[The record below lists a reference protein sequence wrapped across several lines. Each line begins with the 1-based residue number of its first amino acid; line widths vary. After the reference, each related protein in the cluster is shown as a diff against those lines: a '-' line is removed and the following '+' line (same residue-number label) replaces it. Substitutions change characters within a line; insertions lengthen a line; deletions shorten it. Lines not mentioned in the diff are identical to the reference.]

1 MKILIFLITIVFILN
16 GCSKAPDETDVI
28 IKYPLE
34 KGTVWEYNHTMAF
47 TNFRPSIS
55 GTSYSETTYIQTGYV
70 QVVGEK
76 IFYDTIRTKQ
86 VLEVSHGLR
95 TSVSEKYYLEKPEGL
110 YLYGYRGGS
119 NFTPKTSNSVR
130 YKFKGTQF
138 NNPQEILEY
147 LEGLQNGLNKKSLDS
162 INIEQIPLIVY
173 KFPID
178 VGSQW
183 NYRGAI
189 SGGLFF
195 RIDKKV
201 VGMELVHLPIGVFST
216 YVIQW
221 LYDMNSD
228 GIYDADLEFKDYVCK
243 EGLMKRVLKIKN
255 IAITTVDSPEGIG
268 LVDYED
274 VTLVTRIVIN

>member
-1 MKILIFLITIVFILN
+1 MKILIFLITIVSILI
-16 GCSKAPDETDVI
+16 GCSKAPYETDVI

-34 KGTVWEYNHTMAF
+34 KGTVWEYNRTMAF

-70 QVVGEK
+70 QVAGEK

-95 TSVSEKYYLEKPEGL
+95 TLVSEKYYLEKPEGL
-110 YLYGYRGGS
+110 YLYGYKGGS
-119 NFTPKTSNSVR
+119 NFTPKTSNSVG
-130 YKFKGTQF
+130 YKFKGIQF

-147 LEGLQNGLNKKSLDS
+147 LEGMQNGLNKKSLDS

-173 KFPID
+173 KYPIE
-178 VGSQW
+178 VGAHW
-183 NYRGAI
+183 NYLEKI
-189 SGGLFF
+189 EYIPFL
-195 RIDKKV
+195 IDKKV
-201 VGMELVHLPIGVFST
+201 VGTELVHLPIGFFNT

-228 GIYDADLEFKDYVCK
+228 GIYDTDLDFKDYVCK
-243 EGLMKRVLKIKN
+243 EGLMKRVLKIKDL
-255 IAITTVDSPEGIG
+255 AITTVDSPEGIG

-274 VTLVTRIVIN
+274 LTLVTIIVIN